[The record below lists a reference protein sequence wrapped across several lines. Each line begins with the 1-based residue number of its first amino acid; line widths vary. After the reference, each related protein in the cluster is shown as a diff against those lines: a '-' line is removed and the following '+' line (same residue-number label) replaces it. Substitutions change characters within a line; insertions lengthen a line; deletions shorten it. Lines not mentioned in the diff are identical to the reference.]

1 MRLQPEPRL
10 AQRCSPGAVGAQ
22 VPRFGDNH
30 DIGCRK
36 LTHRASQVRHRG
48 GVAADRALRPR
59 QRRQP
64 YSAELLSAGHS
75 PGRRADATKLD
86 NIYVIQITTQNKSR
100 RMRRL
105 LAAGLLP
112 DRAGQPTRAWAHISL
127 ADLLA
132 MDGDS
137 RLQEARLEHLGC

>member
-1 MRLQPEPRL
+1 
-10 AQRCSPGAVGAQ
+10 
-22 VPRFGDNH
+22 
-30 DIGCRK
+30 
-36 LTHRASQVRHRG
+36 
-48 GVAADRALRPR
+48 
-59 QRRQP
+59 
-64 YSAELLSAGHS
+64 
-75 PGRRADATKLD
+75 
-86 NIYVIQITTQNKSR
+86 
-100 RMRRL
+100 MRRL